1 VNLSIR
7 RAEAG
12 ADGPVLQ
19 ALLELYLHD
28 MSEWFQFE
36 INDDGTYG
44 YDMSEYWADD
54 EPVYLAEV
62 EGMPAGFALICTN
75 PAVPERPAGTLEVE
89 EYFVSRQHRHSGLS
103 GEFACG
109 VFDTWPGNWLVR
121 VFNRNAPAMPFW
133 RRTVERYTEGDCVT
147 EPVTTNGNRWTHY
160 HFGPD
165 VRVSR

>member
-1 VNLSIR
+1 MNLSIR

-12 ADGPVLQ
+12 ADGPVVQ

-28 MSEWFQFE
+28 MSEWYQFE

-75 PAVPERPAGTLEVE
+75 PAVPERPRDRPPPTPPP
-89 EYFVSRQHRHSGLS
+89 Q
-103 GEFACG
+103 
-109 VFDTWPGNWLVR
+109 P
-121 VFNRNAPAMPFW
+121 PAKRARSKP
-133 RRTVERYTEGDCVT
+133 T
-147 EPVTTNGNRWTHY
+147 
-160 HFGPD
+160 
-165 VRVSR
+165 SSS